1 MNGLLGI
8 LPKQIG
14 LFHDSL
20 RLTGRLF
27 GVVLAASLCQLEPAV
42 CAKMLTS
49 VCHTHRPKCPVD
61 NAAMLECAASAG
73 LRKV

>member
-1 MNGLLGI
+1 MHGLLGI

-14 LFHDSL
+14 LFHNGL
-20 RLTGRLF
+20 RLTGHLF
-27 GVVLAASLCQLEPAV
+27 GVLLPASLCQLEPAV
-42 CAKMLTS
+42 CTKKLTS

-61 NAAMLECAASAG
+61 NPAVSECAASAG